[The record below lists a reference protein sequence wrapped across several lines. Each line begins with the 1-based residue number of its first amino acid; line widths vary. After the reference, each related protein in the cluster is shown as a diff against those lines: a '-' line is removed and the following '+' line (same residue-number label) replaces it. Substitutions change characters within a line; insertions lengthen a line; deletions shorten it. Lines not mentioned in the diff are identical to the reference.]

1 MECPLRSNGDAAI
14 FMWHSQKENGD
25 AHVWHSHKDNGD
37 TQDISVIFT
46 QRKVGLFYSENETK
60 SCGSPHKIRGMY
72 EIKENK
78 EIYSLEIYSL
88 VYLKGI
94 VWQSHKTKWD
104 SSTGKLKD
112 VCGSDHLEKRGDI
125 HWEEKKYG
133 SENLRYFR

>member
-14 FMWHSQKENGD
+14 FMWHSQKE
-25 AHVWHSHKDNGD
+25 KD

-78 EIYSLEIYSL
+78 EIYSLEF
-88 VYLKGI
+88 I
-94 VWQSHKTKWD
+94 V
-104 SSTGKLKD
+104 
-112 VCGSDHLEKRGDI
+112 
-125 HWEEKKYG
+125 
-133 SENLRYFR
+133 